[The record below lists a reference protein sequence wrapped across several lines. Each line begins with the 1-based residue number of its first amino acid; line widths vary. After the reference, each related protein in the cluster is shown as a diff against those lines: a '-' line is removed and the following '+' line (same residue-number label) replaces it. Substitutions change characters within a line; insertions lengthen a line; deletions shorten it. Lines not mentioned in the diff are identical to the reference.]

1 MKSDFVL
8 TGSRVLLAVA
18 ILFAI
23 AAAVATFVVFDNI
36 LDATNSVG
44 YIGDDLMDP
53 DFLP

>member
-1 MKSDFVL
+1 MKTNFAL
-8 TGSRVLLAVA
+8 TGPKIFFTVAV
-18 ILFAI
+18 LFAI

-44 YIGDDLMDP
+44 YLGDDFMDP